1 MKKLLI
7 FTMLLL
13 IPMVGICQ
21 KYFTKPQGNLE
32 HIKFDGVDGEFKK
45 SFMRAA
51 KALDACTEKKCNLT
65 DPVEN
70 KKAKAIVQIEK
81 GWSWGASQSIQAQ
94 KMMSSFEKQV
104 YKNKNNPVLAYTE
117 IEWTFK
123 KHPGYSYN
131 AMVNRMKLYILSME
145 SIEDDE

>member
-1 MKKLLI
+1 
-7 FTMLLL
+7 
-13 IPMVGICQ
+13 MVGICQ
-21 KYFTKPQGNLE
+21 KYFTKPPGKLE

-45 SFMRAA
+45 KFMKAA
-51 KALDACTEKKCNLT
+51 KALDACTEKKCSLT

-70 KKAKAIVQIEK
+70 KKDKAIVQIEK
-81 GWSWGASQSIQAQ
+81 GWSWGASQSVHVQ
-94 KMMSSFEKQV
+94 KVMSSFEKHA
-104 YKNKNNPVLAYTE
+104 YKNKDNPVLSYTE

-145 SIEDDE
+145 SVDDDE